1 MAKDRK
7 DHSDRGGSEAKSK
20 LSRLLETENE
30 LEAMLKEARREAKG
44 LVETA
49 GATADERVRQFELQL
64 EGENRDLG
72 KRIAGDRDHAIDSLR
87 KEAQEEAQRL
97 DALDDTKI
105 TELAR
110 YVVDLLVGRTDT
122 RGPR

>member
-7 DHSDRGGSEAKSK
+7 DHSERGIPEAQSR
-20 LSRLLETENE
+20 LSRLLETEDE
-30 LEAMLKEARREAKG
+30 LEAMLEEARREAKG
-44 LVETA
+44 LVEA
-49 GATADERVRQFELQL
+49 AHAAADDLVRQFELQL
-64 EGENRDLG
+64 EGENRGLAEQ
-72 KRIAGDRDHAIDSLR
+72 IARDCDHAIDSVR
-87 KEAQEEAQRL
+87 TEAGQETKRL

-105 TELAR
+105 AELAR

>member
-7 DHSDRGGSEAKSK
+7 DHSDRGVSEAQSK

-44 LVETA
+44 FVETA

-72 KRIAGDRDHAIDSLR
+72 KRIAGDRDRAIDSLR
-87 KEAQEEAQRL
+87 IEAQEEAQRL
-97 DALDDTKI
+97 DALDDTKV